1 MAEVGL
7 DRYVAPIV
15 KEYVENHYSERETFD
30 ISMRIRCFGE
40 KAFRDAIDRCVTSSY
55 VNQREKEQ
63 YRKAL
68 ERDFKDQARNDSIIF
83 NRDEKP
89 SMRSLMISSLR
100 NVKVAASLD
109 KYLALLKD
117 KSEATRVRW
126 EMLDALAWYDISAR
140 KADIAKVAK
149 EIMDDATEDQGL
161 REKAERTYY
170 RLTN

>member
-1 MAEVGL
+1 
-7 DRYVAPIV
+7 
-15 KEYVENHYSERETFD
+15 
-30 ISMRIRCFGE
+30 
-40 KAFRDAIDRCVTSSY
+40 
-55 VNQREKEQ
+55 
-63 YRKAL
+63 
-68 ERDFKDQARNDSIIF
+68 
-83 NRDEKP
+83 
-89 SMRSLMISSLR
+89 MISSLR